1 MARISFRRTGRWGP
15 MMQRYALLSAVW
27 ELNRSRIIL
36 LAVLLLLV
44 LGGAVFL
51 NRVMAPELVSLRTE
65 QARLQRDVRQRQL
78 EFERSGVPV
87 SAAEQL
93 ETNLKAFNQLIPEQ
107 KDFSV
112 FLGEMF
118 TWADQAGL
126 EIEQVNYQPK
136 TDEETGLLRYGL
148 SFSVKG
154 DYAQLKKFVQL
165 IEQAPRILLI
175 EKISLAGTS
184 AGKRNVLK
192 VSLQIELATYF
203 REGAA

>member
-1 MARISFRRTGRWGP
+1 

-27 ELNRSRIIL
+27 ELNRSRILL
-36 LAVLLLLV
+36 LAILLLLV
-44 LGGAVFL
+44 LGGAVVL
-51 NRVMAPELVSLRTE
+51 NRVMEPELVRLRAE
-65 QARLQRDVRQRQL
+65 QANLQRDVRQRQL

-93 ETNLKAFNQLIPEQ
+93 ETNLKTFNQLIPEQ

-112 FLGEMF
+112 FIGEIF

-126 EIEQVNYQPK
+126 EIAQVSYQPK
-136 TDEETGLLRYGL
+136 TDEETGFLRYGL

-154 DYAQLKKFVQL
+154 EYAQLKKFVQL

-184 AGKRNVLK
+184 AGKKNVLN

-203 REGAA
+203 REGEA